1 VDEDE
6 SLLDETE
13 ADVTLAVDSELLEE
27 NEEAVVEDEFEA
39 PEEDGETQDTRKRE
53 TAIPRS
59 SLLFMK

>member
-39 PEEDGETQDTRKRE
+39 PDEDGETQDTRKRE
-53 TAIPRS
+53 TAIARS
-59 SLLFMK
+59 SLRFMK